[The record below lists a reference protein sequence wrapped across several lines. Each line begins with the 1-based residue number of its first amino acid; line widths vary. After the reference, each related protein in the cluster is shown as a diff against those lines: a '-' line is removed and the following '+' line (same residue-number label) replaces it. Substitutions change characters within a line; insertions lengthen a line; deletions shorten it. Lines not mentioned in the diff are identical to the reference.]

1 LTRARLRW
9 WREVL
14 YVLAFYGV
22 YTYIRNRGIGSGAR
36 HVALA
41 HAKEIIRI
49 ERFLGSFHE
58 ETIQDWFLPYHRF
71 IEFWNVYYGTAHFI
85 VTAFALIWMFRKMPE
100 RYAVWRNTLAI
111 TTGLAL
117 LGFAFYPLMP
127 PRLLDSCGDAYG
139 ACLHYGFV
147 DTLQAI
153 GGLWSFDS
161 GAMQKISN
169 QYAAM
174 PSLHFAWSSWC
185 VFVLYPGIR
194 KQWLRVL
201 VVAYPFVTLFA
212 IIVTA
217 NHYWLDAAGGAL
229 ILTAGHFLARVLTAR
244 LEQRTPKGVEPAL
257 D

>member
-1 LTRARLRW
+1 LSRSRLRW

-22 YTYIRNRGIGSGAR
+22 YTFIRNRGIGSGAR
-36 HVALA
+36 HIALG
-41 HAKEIIRI
+41 HAKQVIGF
-49 ERFLGSFHE
+49 ERLIGTFHE
-58 ETIQDWFLPYHRF
+58 ETIQDWFLHWRGF

-100 RYAVWRNTLAI
+100 RYAVWRNTLAL

-117 LGFAFYPLMP
+117 VGFAFYPLLP
-127 PRLLDSCGDAYG
+127 PRLLDSCDAYG

-147 DTLQAI
+147 DTLKSV

-194 KQWLRVL
+194 QRWLRPI
-201 VVAYPFVTLFA
+201 VVAYPFITLFA

-217 NHYWLDAAGGAL
+217 NHYWLDAAGGAFV
-229 ILTAGHFLARVLTAR
+229 LTVGHLLARALTAR